1 MVALLVVKHGN
12 SISSSKIR
20 LFFFYW
26 TIGQRLTTMAPD
38 GNWRF
43 DEFLDALICPSVP
56 ETRWC
61 RTCARAPPW
70 PPRWGTGWTG
80 ASRSTRWGSRTP
92 ACWSCVASGARPGN
106 CKWLLLNLHLTPK
119 SIFLKIQ
126 QILVANFYTLGN
138 QFSTYIKGVFIE
150 IYIPVKM
157 SSIIL
162 NNINCSKD
170 FWKCVEFF

>member
-1 MVALLVVKHGN
+1 METPLAPRKSVC
-12 SISSSKIR
+12 
-20 LFFFYW
+20 FFFYW

-106 CKWLLLNLHLTPK
+106 CKRLLSNLHLTPK

-138 QFSTYIKGVFIE
+138 QFSTYKGCIYWNLHPCKNVFYHSE
-150 IYIPVKM
+150 QH
-157 SSIIL
+157 
-162 NNINCSKD
+162 
-170 FWKCVEFF
+170 